1 VSRLRRL
8 ELAVSAP
15 WLLGRALR
23 SYRRA
28 ERLGAPGLDFARFGR
43 RTGINLL
50 LRGDPGGPALLLTP
64 VNIVRY
70 WEFSFAWEALAG
82 RGGRCLDVASP
93 RLFSIRVA
101 SSRNGVHV
109 RMINPDGQDAC
120 VTRRFARRLNLT
132 QLAVE
137 ALPVEELDDRRYDLI
152 WSISVLEHI
161 AGDRGDTEAIRRLYG
176 ALAPGGRLIVTV
188 PVARKYEIEMREH
201 DEYGLGTP
209 GAGGTYFFQRL
220 YDEAAIHRR
229 LIEPSGGAATQIEWW
244 GERTPGR
251 FRAYE
256 KRWIAEDHRCTV
268 DDPEEVAREYRTY
281 RTWGEMPG
289 LGVCGIVMDK
299 P

>member
-1 VSRLRRL
+1 MKR
-8 ELAVSAP
+8 AAYTP

-28 ERLGAPGLDFARFGR
+28 VRLGAPGLDFARFGR
-43 RTGINLL
+43 RTGVKLL
-50 LRGDPGGPALLLTP
+50 LKGDRGGLTLLLTP

-70 WEFSFAWEALAG
+70 WEFAFAWEALAG
-82 RGGRCLDVASP
+82 REGRCLDVASP

-101 SSRNGVHV
+101 SRRNGVHV
-109 RMINPDGQDAC
+109 RMLNPDGQDAGL
-120 VTRRFARRLNLT
+120 TRRFAHRLNLA
-132 QLAVE
+132 QLVAEVLPIE
-137 ALPVEELDDRRYDLI
+137 ALDDRRYDLI

-161 AGDRGDTEAIRRLYG
+161 AGDAGDTEAFRRLYC

-188 PVARKYEIEMREH
+188 PVARQYEIEFRGH

-209 GAGGTYFFQRL
+209 EAGGTYFFQRL

-229 LIEPSGGAATQIEWW
+229 LVEPSGGTATRIEWW
-244 GERTPGR
+244 GERTPGH
-251 FRAYE
+251 FREYE
-256 KRWIAEDHRCTV
+256 SRWIADGDQCTV

-281 RTWGEMPG
+281 LTWGDMPG
-289 LGVCGIVMDK
+289 MGVCGIVMDK

>member
-176 ALAPGGRLIVTV
+176 ALAPGGRLIVIDT
-188 PVARKYEIEMREH
+188 ARQ
-201 DEYGLGTP
+201 GLLGRFGSAP
-209 GAGGTYFFQRL
+209 AADSGGTLSALHAAGFRPARL
-220 YDEAAIHRR
+220 LAEREGHRF
-229 LIEPSGGAATQIEWW
+229 IE
-244 GERTPGR
+244 
-251 FRAYE
+251 
-256 KRWIAEDHRCTV
+256 
-268 DDPEEVAREYRTY
+268 
-281 RTWGEMPG
+281 G
-289 LGVCGIVMDK
+289 LK
-299 P
+299 PQS